1 MTYSPLASTHVP
13 DSPQPTTSGRLIY
26 GCMGLGGSWDD
37 APYGTAEVEQA
48 AAAIDAARQAGIS
61 LFDHAD
67 IYRKGKSEQVFGEVL
82 AATPG
87 LREQLL
93 IQTKCGIRPGGDGL
107 PGRYDF
113 SASHIQASVNGSL
126 QRLRTDYVDVLL
138 LHRPDPLMNPAEV
151 ASAVGRLLEEG
162 KIRALGVSNMSAAQ
176 ISYLQG
182 HLEVPIVANQLQMSL
197 GHLGWVESTVL
208 VNQDPARTAGFP
220 HGTLEHAALH
230 GIELQAYSPLAG
242 GRYSGLIEAAG
253 TDRTAADLATSGLV
267 RELATGWGTTTEAV
281 VLGWLMRHPARI
293 SPVIGTSNP
302 ARIAACA
309 DAPRIAAQ
317 MSREA
322 WYALWTQARGVAM
335 P

>member
-1 MTYSPLASTHVP
+1 MTSH
-13 DSPQPTTSGRLIY
+13 PTAATNTSAPGRLIY

-37 APYGTAEVEQA
+37 APYGSAEVDQA
-48 AAAIDAARQAGIS
+48 EAAIDAARQLGIT

-67 IYRKGKSEQVFGEVL
+67 IYRRGKSEQVFGDVL

-93 IQTKCGIRPGGDGL
+93 IQTKCGIRQAGDGL

-113 SASHIQASVNGSL
+113 SAGHILASVNGSL
-126 QRLRTDYVDVLL
+126 QRLRTDYVDILL
-138 LHRPDPLMNPAEV
+138 LHRPDPLMDVAEL
-151 ASAVGRLLEEG
+151 AGAVGRLMEEG
-162 KIRALGVSNMSAAQ
+162 KVRALGVSNMSAAQ
-176 ISYLQG
+176 ISHLQDR
-182 HLEVPIVANQLQMSL
+182 LETPIVANQLEMSL
-197 GHLGWVESTVL
+197 GKRAWVESTVL
-208 VNQDPARTAGFP
+208 VNQDTGFDAGFP
-220 HGTLEHAALH
+220 HGTLEYAATR
-230 GIELQAYSPLAG
+230 GIELQAYGSLAQ
-242 GRYSGLIEAAG
+242 GRYSGRPAG
-253 TDRTAADLATSGLV
+253 TAADLATAGLV
-267 RELATGWGTTTEAV
+267 QALAQGWNTTAEAV

-309 DAPRIAAQ
+309 DAPRIAAE

-322 WYALWTQARGVAM
+322 WYALWTEARGAAM

>member
-1 MTYSPLASTHVP
+1 MTSNPAANA
-13 DSPQPTTSGRLIY
+13 QPSAEMNPAASGRLIY

-37 APYGTAEVEQA
+37 TPYGTSEVDQA
-48 AAAIDAARQAGIS
+48 AAAIDAARQAGIT

-67 IYRKGKSEQVFGEVL
+67 IYRRGKSEQVFGDVL

-93 IQTKCGIRPGGDGL
+93 IQTKCGIRQAGDGL

-113 SASHIQASVNGSL
+113 SADHIIASVNGSL
-126 QRLRTDYVDVLL
+126 QRLRTDHVDVLL

-151 ASAVGRLLEEG
+151 AHAVSRLMDEG
-162 KIRALGVSNMSAAQ
+162 KIRAVGVSNMSAAQ
-176 ISYLQG
+176 IAHLQDR
-182 HLEVPIVANQLQMSL
+182 LDTPIVANQLDMSL
-197 GHLGWVESTVL
+197 GKRAWVESTVL
-208 VNQDPARTAGFP
+208 VNQDSDRAAGFP
-220 HGTLEHAALH
+220 HGTLEHAAAH
-230 GIELQAYSPLAG
+230 GIELQAYGSLAK
-242 GRYSGLIEAAG
+242 GRYTGKPPS
-253 TDRTAADLATSGLV
+253 DAADSATAGLV
-267 RELATGWGTTTEAV
+267 QALAQGWNTTGEAV

-293 SPVIGTSNP
+293 SPVIGTTNP

-309 DAPRIAAQ
+309 DAPRIAAD

-322 WYALWTQARGVAM
+322 WYALWTEARGAAL